1 MGTLKI
7 PAPQPFSLYVP
18 YVPYVLYIYIY
29 IVYLGVYR
37 GLGKFVRTGGTQ
49 GTGTHLYLSHFCLM
63 SVSFKNEPVVDR
75 LILLL
80 NQAKITAAAIADNCI
95 DDQQPIDTDS
105 LLMISRDI
113 LIISDLIEAA
123 YDVSTS

>member
-1 MGTLKI
+1 
-7 PAPQPFSLYVP
+7 
-18 YVPYVLYIYIY
+18 
-29 IVYLGVYR
+29 
-37 GLGKFVRTGGTQ
+37 
-49 GTGTHLYLSHFCLM
+49 M